1 MKVEFP
7 KGFFSKVR
15 KEATNEDIDEKEIV
29 MLAPEDISFVSEK
42 AKKEYYE
49 ALDK

>member
-1 MKVEFP
+1 MKAEFP

-15 KEATNEDIDEKEIV
+15 KEATSEEINEKEIV
-29 MLAPEDISFVSEK
+29 RLAPEDISFVSEE
-42 AKKEYYE
+42 AEKEYYE